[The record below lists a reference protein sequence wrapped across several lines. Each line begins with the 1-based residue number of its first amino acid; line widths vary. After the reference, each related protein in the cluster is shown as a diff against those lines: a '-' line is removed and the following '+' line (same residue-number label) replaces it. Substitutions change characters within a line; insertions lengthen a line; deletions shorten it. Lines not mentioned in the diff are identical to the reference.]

1 MTVYDHVAGS
11 LSELDRQVVAAVPP
25 GGNWRDLPVNF
36 PSARVEQIRR
46 SAAAGEGSRSTYYGR
61 LHPDRPAYTV
71 STYFNRPGNGCFI
84 HPLADRLLTVRE
96 AARLQ
101 GFPDSFRFS
110 GRGRSR
116 FVQVGNAVPPLLAYH
131 LARAVPGETT
141 VDLFSGAGGLALGF
155 AWAGFKTLAAIDSDS
170 AAVATFERNLGSQ
183 TAIMTT
189 DLSEPR
195 HANRV
200 LREIERR
207 AGADGIDVL
216 IGGPP
221 CQGFSTAGKW
231 LKRDDRNDLVFAFVT
246 AAERLQPRRVVMEN
260 VPALLWR
267 RGRPFL
273 ESVRRQ
279 LHNYGYQTAVALL
292 HAEAFGLP
300 QRRRRLILLASRD
313 GDLLWPGPTHMVSAP
328 AYPEHQPGLDHGV
341 ELPQPHNVL
350 DAIGDLPLSAV
361 DDPEVPAPYGSDPRT
376 PYQRWARGALTLE
389 EFVSRPDAVPAEPEP
404 ILEELVA

>member
-1 MTVYDHVAGS
+1 VTVYDHVAGR
-11 LSELDRQVVAAVPP
+11 LSALDRQVVAAVPP
-25 GGNWRDLPVNF
+25 GGNWRDLPADF

-84 HPLADRLLTVRE
+84 HPVADRLLTVRE

-131 LARAVPGETT
+131 LARVVPGETT

-155 AWAGFKTLAAIDSDS
+155 AWAGFKTLAAVDSDE
-170 AAVATFERNLGSQ
+170 AAIATFDRNLGNE
-183 TAIMTT
+183 TATMST
-189 DLSEPR
+189 DLSEPNQ
-195 HANRV
+195 ASRV
-200 LREIERR
+200 LREIKLR

-216 IGGPP
+216 VGGPP

-231 LKRDDRNDLVFAFVT
+231 LTRDERNDLVFAFVA
-246 AAERLQPRRVVMEN
+246 AAERLKPRRVVMEN
-260 VPALLWR
+260 VAALLWR

-273 ESVRRQ
+273 ESVRRR
-279 LHNYGYQTAVALL
+279 LHVDGYRTAVALL
-292 HAEAFGLP
+292 HAETFGLP
-300 QRRRRLILLASRD
+300 QLRRRLILLASRD
-313 GDLLWPGPTHMVSAP
+313 GDLLWPGPTHAVSAP
-328 AYPEHQPGLDHGV
+328 AYPEHQPGLKNGV
-341 ELPQPHNVL
+341 ERPHARGVL
-350 DAIGDLPLSAV
+350 DAIGDLPLAAA
-361 DDPEVPAPYGSDPRT
+361 DDPDAPVPYATDART
-376 PYQRWARGALTLE
+376 PYQRWARGDLTVDELLLQPDPVPAEPQLTLE
-389 EFVSRPDAVPAEPEP
+389 ELLP
-404 ILEELVA
+404 